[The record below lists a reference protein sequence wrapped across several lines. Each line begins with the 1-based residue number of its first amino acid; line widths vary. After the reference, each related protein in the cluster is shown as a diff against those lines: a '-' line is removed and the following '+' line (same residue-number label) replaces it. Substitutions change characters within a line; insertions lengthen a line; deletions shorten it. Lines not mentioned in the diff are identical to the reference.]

1 MYIIHISKNTFLHIY
16 GNIINYQ
23 LQSFV
28 QIIGMQ
34 IKMAIL
40 LNVTKIFM
48 LKKTGK
54 YGGVDLCL
62 QALEGMV
69 LVCVC

>member
-1 MYIIHISKNTFLHIY
+1 MYIIQISKNTFLHIY
-16 GNIINYQ
+16 GNIMNYQ

-34 IKMAIL
+34 IKLAIL
-40 LNVTKIFM
+40 LNVTKIFT

-54 YGGVDLCL
+54 YGEVDLCL

>member
-40 LNVTKIFM
+40 LNVTKI
-48 LKKTGK
+48 
-54 YGGVDLCL
+54 LC
-62 QALEGMV
+62 
-69 LVCVC
+69 